1 MNSACK
7 LFTAFLLA
15 AVATGCGKKEP
26 AAPDAS
32 AAPIA
37 RPVAASSVVKAELR
51 TLRPSF
57 ELPAVIEAVQSASI
71 RPEITATL
79 QAIHFAPGDI
89 VEKGQLLIELDG
101 AKYQAAVNAAK
112 AQVQSA
118 EASAAQAN
126 ANWGRAQKL
135 RPQGYISELD
145 YDKAKAAIGTSSAAT
160 ASAEAQL
167 EQAELDLK
175 HTRIYAPYRGRISKS
190 RYAVGDLIVPSNPGT
205 PPIFE
210 LVQLDPIYATASV
223 EQSQYNNFTL
233 FRQKLTEE
241 GLEIPEVLVK
251 LELAGGNM
259 YPQEGKFENWSHSST
274 GSRGTVTGR
283 VLFPNPTGL
292 LLPGS
297 NVTLVG
303 EAQQAMERVMV
314 PQRAVNQDQQGHFVM
329 IIDKDNTV
337 QRKNI
342 KVGARDGSDW
352 AVRSGIEEGVMV
364 IADGANTFKTGTKV
378 EIK

>member
-7 LFTAFLLA
+7 FFTAIFFA
-15 AVATGCGKKEP
+15 ALATGCGKKEP

-32 AAPIA
+32 AAPLA
-37 RPVAASSVVKAELR
+37 RPIAAGSVVKAERR
-51 TLRPSF
+51 TLNPGF

-71 RPEITATL
+71 RPEISATL

-89 VEKGQLLIELDG
+89 VEQGQLLVELDD

-118 EASAAQAN
+118 KASAAQAS

-145 YDKAKAAIGTSSAAT
+145 YDKAKAAIGTSSAAV
-160 ASAEAQL
+160 ASAEAAL

-175 HTRIYAPYRGRISKS
+175 HTKISAPYSGRISKS
-190 RYAVGDLIVPSNPGT
+190 RYAVGDLITPANPAA

-223 EQSQYNNFTL
+223 EQSTYNNFTL
-233 FRQKLTEE
+233 FRQKLTDE
-241 GLEIPEVLVK
+241 GLEIPEVEVELK
-251 LELAGGNM
+251 LAGDNM
-259 YPQEGKFENWSHSST
+259 YPYLGKFENWSQRSRGSS
-274 GSRGTVTGR
+274 GTVTGR
-283 VLFPNPTGL
+283 VLFPNPNGL

-303 EAQQAMERVMV
+303 KAQKTMERIMV
-314 PQRAVNQDQQGHFVM
+314 PQRAVNQDQQGHYVM
-329 IIDKDNTV
+329 VIDAENTV

-342 KVGARDGSDW
+342 KVGARDGKDW
-352 AVRSGIEEGVMV
+352 AARSGVEEGDMV
-364 IADGANTFKTGTKV
+364 IADGAGTFKVGTVV